1 VVRSLER
8 EAELD
13 FKPGTE
19 EFLDVVREMRRVG
32 DRDRY
37 ARD

>member
-1 VVRSLER
+1 VT
-8 EAELD
+8 EAY
-13 FKPGTE
+13 
-19 EFLDVVREMRRVG
+19 LDVEREMRRVG